1 MKKRYLNAFSLMEMM
16 VVLLIV
22 AIIAAATAPMV
33 TKKMMRNAG
42 SGDSPWVFTG
52 LGNSIAYNMNGG
64 DATAIIGSTSYN
76 AGNGPRYPRLFINTD
91 GNVDH
96 ASIVFGTGGN
106 YTSQITLG
114 DTTAIFG
121 DAQLGDRSVGIGMGQ
136 FDPNNNNTPSD
147 VVVVGNGANVSN
159 DHSVAVGHGAST
171 GLSSCIAIGDNASA
185 GEQSNPQSRTAG
197 ESIAIGEDAFTAGHW
212 SIALGHYAGVG
223 KTTKDGEGVDS
234 SIAIGD
240 SSRTKARSAIA
251 IGAASRTIADYA
263 IALGYYSEASGER
276 STAIGHN
283 AQVTGEYAI
292 AIGDNTEA
300 TGKGAVALGTGY
312 TTTGIFGSKK
322 HKCVASGKQSTA
334 IGFGAEASGIQ
345 STAIGWCAKATETNQ
360 IVLGTVNDTVYIPG
374 NLRVDG
380 NVELGVN
387 ENKYVALRINERL
400 SDGGGWNYFGR
411 PAFKDGDYSGHR
423 IITLPNNTCGAQLKS
438 DRRLKNVGE
447 KYTAGLDELKKLD
460 FYHYTFKK
468 DEAKTPMV
476 GVMAQD
482 LQKVFPDAVTKGED
496 GYLRIR
502 LEDMFYAVI
511 NAVKE
516 LDNKIS
522 EIVADITSIKTT
534 IKSQQETID
543 SLQKENAEL
552 KEEIKSIEK
561 RIEKLEK

>member
-1 MKKRYLNAFSLMEMM
+1 MEMM

-52 LGNSIAYNMNGG
+52 LGNSIAYNMNGNDG
-64 DATAIIGSTSYN
+64 ATAIIGNVSTPSGWDKR
-76 AGNGPRYPRLFINTD
+76 ARLFID
-91 GNVDH
+91 SGNNAAHIAFGNGNATPLLLTADPQNGRIGFSNEEIPADSV
-96 ASIVFGTGGN
+96 AFGTGQTIANSATG
-106 YTSQITLG
+106 
-114 DTTAIFG
+114 
-121 DAQLGDRSVGIGMGQ
+121 SVIIGT
-136 FDPNNNNTPSD
+136 F
-147 VVVVGNGANVSN
+147 
-159 DHSVAVGHGAST
+159 AS
-171 GLSSCIAIGDNASA
+171 GVNQRAIAIGTR
-185 GEQSNPQSRTAG
+185 SNLGLTNPNTTAG
-197 ESIAIGEDAFTAGHW
+197 LDSIAIGTA
-212 SIALGHYAGVG
+212 ARAAG
-223 KTTKDGEGVDS
+223 T
-234 SIAIGD
+234 
-240 SSRTKARSAIA
+240 RSIA
-251 IGAASRTIADYA
+251 IGAAFQTFG
-263 IALGYYSEASGER
+263 ALPSQAMVNSNSENS
-276 STAIGHN
+276 
-283 AQVTGEYAI
+283 I
-292 AIGDNTEA
+292 AIGPASYVAGDN
-300 TGKGAVALGTGY
+300 AVALGRGAWVNNNANIQANNKINNATAIG
-312 TTTGIFGSKK
+312 G
-322 HKCVASGKQSTA
+322 QSTA
-334 IGFGAEASGIQ
+334 ANTASIAIGFNSLASGENSIAVG
-345 STAIGWCAKATETNQ
+345 SSANVTGDNSIAFGSGTVVSNDNSVAIGTNARTTTSNQ
-360 IVLGTVNDTVYIPG
+360 IVLGTANDTVYIPG
-374 NLRVDG
+374 NIIIGGNMVLANKNAIYFKAADNRWYNQYDRGKTYSADRYYIRVTQDS
-380 NVELGVN
+380 V
-387 ENKYVALRINERL
+387 
-400 SDGGGWNYFGR
+400 S
-411 PAFKDGDYSGHR
+411 
-423 IITLPNNTCGAQLKS
+423 LPSWASKIVS

-476 GVMAQD
+476 GVLAQD

-516 LDNKIS
+516 LDSKIS

>member
-1 MKKRYLNAFSLMEMM
+1 MRKNIENAFSLMEMM

-52 LGNSIAYNMNGG
+52 LGNSIAYNMNGNDG
-64 DATAIIGSTSYN
+64 ATAIIGNVSTPSGWN
-76 AGNGPRYPRLFINTD
+76 RRARLFID
-91 GNVDH
+91 SGNNAAHIAFGNGNATPLLLTADPQFGRIGFSNDEIPSYSV
-96 ASIVFGTGGN
+96 AFGTGQTLEGE
-106 YTSQITLG
+106 YTV
-114 DTTAIFG
+114 AI
-121 DAQLGDRSVGIGMGQ
+121 
-136 FDPNNNNTPSD
+136 
-147 VVVVGNGANVSN
+147 GNGVRLNNAPQG
-159 DHSVAVGHGAST
+159 AV
-171 GLSSCIAIGDNASA
+171 AIGDEVVSNGSQYTVAIGVRAEAA
-185 GEQSNPQSRTAG
+185 GNN
-197 ESIAIGEDAFTAGHW
+197 SIAIGGMTGNEYTSAASNGIALGTGTKASGNS
-212 SIALGHYAGVG
+212 SIALGLQAKV
-223 KTTKDGEGVDS
+223 TGEGAITVGNS
-234 SIAIGD
+234 AYGGGNKSIAIG
-240 SSRTKARSAIA
+240 RSAKAEGTNSIS
-251 IGAASRTIADYA
+251 IGNNAGTPLLNGTTTKINSISVGNLTTAA
-263 IALGYYSEASGER
+263 GKG
-276 STAIGHN
+276 
-283 AQVTGEYAI
+283 AI
-292 AIGDNTEA
+292 AIGDQA
-300 TGKGAVALGTGY
+300 T
-312 TTTGIFGSKK
+312 
-322 HKCVASGKQSTA
+322 ASGEKSIA
-334 IGFGAEASGIQ
+334 IGPYGENGKMTTASHTY
-345 STAIGWCAKATETNQ
+345 SVAIGSGAQTTSTYQ
-360 IVLGTVNDTVYIPG
+360 IVLGTANDTVYIPG

-387 ENKYVALRINERL
+387 SNKYVALRINEGL

>member
-1 MKKRYLNAFSLMEMM
+1 MEMM

-52 LGNSIAYNMNGG
+52 LGNSIAYNMNGS
-64 DATAIIGSTSYN
+64 DNATAIIGNVSTPSGWN
-76 AGNGPRYPRLFINTD
+76 RRARLFIDSGNNAAHIAFGNGNATPLLLTADPQNGRIGFSNEEIPYD
-91 GNVDH
+91 GV
-96 ASIVFGTGGN
+96 AF
-106 YTSQITLG
+106 
-114 DTTAIFG
+114 
-121 DAQLGDRSVGIGMGQ
+121 GIGQTLDGGEHIVAIGGGVQ
-136 FDPNNNNTPSD
+136 VNNNPQG
-147 VVVVGNGANVSN
+147 VV
-159 DHSVAVGHGAST
+159 
-171 GLSSCIAIGDNASA
+171 AIGDSVVSSGSQYTVAIGVRAEAA
-185 GEQSNPQSRTAG
+185 GNN
-197 ESIAIGEDAFTAGHW
+197 SIAIGGMTGSEYTSANSNG
-212 SIALGHYAGVG
+212 IALGTG
-223 KTTKDGEGVDS
+223 TK
-234 SIAIGD
+234 
-240 SSRTKARSAIA
+240 
-251 IGAASRTIADYA
+251 
-263 IALGYYSEASGER
+263 ASGER
-276 STAIGHN
+276 SIALGLQAKATSANTIALGSSTKAQKENSTAVGNN
-283 AQVTGEYAI
+283 AQATGEGAI
-292 AIGDNTEA
+292 AIGHDAEA
-300 TGKGAVALGTGY
+300 TGDSSIA
-312 TTTGIFGSKK
+312 FGDSWGSF
-322 HKCVASGKQSTA
+322 H
-334 IGFGAEASGIQ
+334 
-345 STAIGWCAKATETNQ
+345 AKATKDNSIAIGNSASSTHTRSVAIGSGAQTTADDQ
-360 IVLGTVNDTVYIPG
+360 IVLGQSGTTVYIPG
-374 NLRVDG
+374 NIIIGGNMVLANKNAIYFKAADNRWYNQYDRGKTYNADRYYIRVTQG
-380 NVELGVN
+380 SV
-387 ENKYVALRINERL
+387 
-400 SDGGGWNYFGR
+400 S
-411 PAFKDGDYSGHR
+411 
-423 IITLPNNTCGAQLKS
+423 LPSWASKVVS

-522 EIVADITSIKTT
+522 EIVADVTSIKTT

>member
-1 MKKRYLNAFSLMEMM
+1 MEMM

-33 TKKMMRNAG
+33 TKKMARNAG

-52 LGNSIAYNMNGG
+52 LGGNIAYNMGGNDNSTVLIGTTSVPNGWTG
-64 DATAIIGSTSYN
+64 RARLFVDSGNN
-76 AGNGPRYPRLFINTD
+76 AAHIAFGNGNQTPLLLTADPAGRVGFSNAQIPSNS
-91 GNVDH
+91 V
-96 ASIVFGTGGN
+96 AFGTGQTIPN
-106 YTSQITLG
+106 TSTH
-114 DTTAIFG
+114 TVAIG
-121 DAQLGDRSVGIGMGQ
+121 QGAIISGDRSV
-136 FDPNNNNTPSD
+136 
-147 VVVVGNGANVSN
+147 
-159 DHSVAVGHGAST
+159 AVGFESTATEDAVAIGARMARSNAEMDRTQAT
-171 GLSSCIAIGDNASA
+171 GRGAIAIGQGARSLGSRSVAIGTSNYRSNRYQSPLASDEGSVAIGANAQALGVYSIALGASNGVTTSPNPKAYGNYSVAIGSGATTGVNSDNTVS
-185 GEQSNPQSRTAG
+185 G
-197 ESIAIGEDAFTAGHW
+197 SIAIGLRAQATARR
-212 SIALGHYAGVG
+212 
-223 KTTKDGEGVDS
+223 
-234 SIAIGD
+234 SIAIGSLND
-240 SSRTKARSAIA
+240 SINNSKVTSA
-251 IGAASRTIADYA
+251 THQY
-263 IALGYYSEASGER
+263 
-276 STAIGHN
+276 STAIGSG
-283 AQVTGEYAI
+283 AQ
-292 AIGDNTEA
+292 
-300 TGKGAVALGTGY
+300 
-312 TTTGIFGSKK
+312 TT
-322 HKCVASGKQSTA
+322 
-334 IGFGAEASGIQ
+334 AEH
-345 STAIGWCAKATETNQ
+345 Q
-360 IVLGTVNDTVYIPG
+360 IVLGTDRDTVYIPG

-380 NVELGVN
+380 NVELGVK
-387 ENKYVALRINERL
+387 EDKYVALRINEGL

-423 IITLPNNTCGAQLKS
+423 IITLSNNTCGAQLKS

>member
-1 MKKRYLNAFSLMEMM
+1 MEMM

-64 DATAIIGSTSYN
+64 NATAIIGGLSYN
-76 AGNGPRYPRLFINTD
+76 AGDGPKYPRLFINTD
-91 GNVDH
+91 GNADH
-96 ASIVFGTGGN
+96 ASIAFGSGGN
-106 YTSQITLG
+106 YNSQITLG
-114 DTTAIFG
+114 GTTAIYG
-121 DAQLGDRSVGIGMGQ
+121 DALLGDRSVGVGMGQ
-136 FDPNNNNTPSD
+136 TKSEPRDVTIIGYQANASD
-147 VVVVGNGANVSN
+147 
-159 DHSVAVGHGAST
+159 DHSVAIGSKASI
-171 GLSSCIAIGDNASA
+171 GKSNCIAIGDSASA
-185 GEQSNPQSRTAG
+185 GEQSNPQYNVTG
-197 ESIAIGEDAFTAGHW
+197 GSIAIGSEAFAAGHF
-212 SIALGHYAGVG
+212 STALGHYAGVG
-223 KTTKDGEGVDS
+223 KTTKNGESVD
-234 SIAIGD
+234 D
-240 SSRTKARSAIA
+240 
-251 IGAASRTIADYA
+251 A
-263 IALGYYSEASGER
+263 IALGYGSRAKADYATALGGSSLASGKYSTAVGEDSVASGER

-387 ENKYVALRINERL
+387 SNKYVALRINEGL

-460 FYHYTFKK
+460 FYHFTFKK

-516 LDNKIS
+516 LDSKIG
-522 EIVADITSIKTT
+522 EIVENINGINSKIEKL
-534 IKSQQETID
+534 E
-543 SLQKENAEL
+543 KENAEL
-552 KEEIKSIEK
+552 QKVNSDLLKTNSELQEEIKNIEK
-561 RIEKLEK
+561 RIEKLES

>member
-1 MKKRYLNAFSLMEMM
+1 MEMM

-33 TKKMMRNAG
+33 TKKMARNAG

-52 LGNSIAYNMNGG
+52 LGNNIAYNMNGG
-64 DATAIIGSTSYN
+64 NATAIIGGLSYN
-76 AGNGPRYPRLFINTD
+76 AGDGPKYPRLFINTD
-91 GNVDH
+91 GNADH
-96 ASIVFGTGGN
+96 ASIAFGSGGN
-106 YTSQITLG
+106 YNSQITLG
-114 DTTAIFG
+114 GTTAIYG
-121 DAQLGDRSVGIGMGQ
+121 DALLGDRSVGVGMGQ
-136 FDPNNNNTPSD
+136 TKSEPSD
-147 VVVVGNGANVSN
+147 VTIIGYQANASD
-159 DHSVAVGHGAST
+159 DHSVAIGSTASI
-171 GLSSCIAIGDNASA
+171 GKSNCIAIGDSASA
-185 GEQSNPQSRTAG
+185 GEQSNPQYNVTG
-197 ESIAIGEDAFTAGHW
+197 GSIAIGSEAFAAGHF
-212 SIALGHYAGVG
+212 STALGHYAGVG
-223 KTTKDGEGVDS
+223 KTTKNGESVDDAIALGYGSRAKADYATALGCSSLASGKYSTAVGEDSAASGEGAIAIGNKAEAIGDS

-240 SSRTKARSAIA
+240 SWGSFHAQATKDNSIA
-251 IGAASRTIADYA
+251 IGNSASSTHT
-263 IALGYYSEASGER
+263 R
-276 STAIGHN
+276 SVAIGSG
-283 AQVTGEYAI
+283 AQ
-292 AIGDNTEA
+292 
-300 TGKGAVALGTGY
+300 
-312 TTTGIFGSKK
+312 TT
-322 HKCVASGKQSTA
+322 ADD
-334 IGFGAEASGIQ
+334 
-345 STAIGWCAKATETNQ
+345 Q
-360 IVLGTVNDTVYIPG
+360 IVLGQSNTTVYIPG

-482 LQKVFPDAVTKGED
+482 LQKVFPDAVTKGDD

-522 EIVADITSIKTT
+522 EIVADVTSIKTT